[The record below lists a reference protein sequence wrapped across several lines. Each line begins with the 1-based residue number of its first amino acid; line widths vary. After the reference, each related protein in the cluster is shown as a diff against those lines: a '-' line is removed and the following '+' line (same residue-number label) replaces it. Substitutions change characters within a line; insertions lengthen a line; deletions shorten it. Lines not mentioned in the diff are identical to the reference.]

1 MEMLA
6 GLGWDEMGGPG
17 GLVAALGLI
26 KSNIALS
33 ISFNLALIALQFD
46 RWILNN
52 RIMLTAPR
60 RGINAD
66 SCCATTKGMMR
77 HEQSDAKLQPS
88 IAQYAICG
96 TLVMRIHKW
105 IRHCPTDT
113 RIMRH
118 VD

>member
-17 GLVAALGLI
+17 ELVAALGLI

-77 HEQSDAKLQPS
+77 H
-88 IAQYAICG
+88 
-96 TLVMRIHKW
+96 
-105 IRHCPTDT
+105 
-113 RIMRH
+113 
-118 VD
+118 